1 MEYLIVQITDKQVKT
16 ASFGVSGRRLS
27 LAGST
32 SFEIDDQQGIPDI
45 AVKIA
50 ESVIGSPR
58 VILCLPTSL
67 FAQREVELPLKDLR
81 KVREIIPTHLQG
93 ELALPQ
99 EEVIFDVLPSGEGR
113 YMAFWVKRSDVEHAI
128 LLFRDAG
135 LEPAI
140 VTAAAF
146 AWPFLPEIPANCAV
160 SDGTA
165 LALLDGGSM
174 SYLRDFGETDQS
186 AKLINTLFALE
197 YSEKSLPDQ
206 LLIFGQ
212 NFDSLP
218 EADGLKIEIMRL
230 EQPEELTTIFSNGE
244 SFKQLVGMYAVARA
258 CQSGT
263 LPDFRRGE
271 LAWTAGDAKLRKKL
285 IITAVLTGIIVLL
298 LFGFKVMQ
306 YRQASSDLT
315 SLNNSILKIY
325 REVFPGRTKA
335 VDELAEIKGEIRKLG
350 GASNASGILD
360 VLKKVADAKGSTIN
374 GLYELELE
382 GRTLT
387 AKGDA
392 RSAQAVNDFKAALM
406 PMMTTV
412 DLGEVKSRPDG
423 SVTFSL
429 TATLKE
435 DNK

>member
-1 MEYLIVQITDKQVKT
+1 MEYLILQIAEKQVKV
-16 ASFGVSGRRLS
+16 ARFGISGRRLN

-32 SFEIDDQQGIPDI
+32 AFELSDQQGLPEI
-45 AVKIA
+45 AAKIA
-50 ESVIGSPR
+50 EGVIGSPR
-58 VILCLPTSL
+58 VVLCLPTSL
-67 FAQREVELPLKDLR
+67 FAQRDVELPLKDLR
-81 KVREIIPTHLQG
+81 KVREIMPTHLQG

-99 EEVIFDVLPSGEGR
+99 DEVIFDVLPSGDGS
-113 YMAFWVKRSDVEHAI
+113 YMAFWAKRSDVEHAI
-128 LLFRDAG
+128 HLFRDAG

-146 AWPFLPEIPANCAV
+146 AWPFLPEIPENCAV

-165 LALLDGGSM
+165 LALLNGGKL
-174 SYLRDFGETDQS
+174 SYLRDFGDSDQS
-186 AKLINTLFALE
+186 QKLLNTLSALE
-197 YSEKSLPDQ
+197 YSEKLLPEQ
-206 LLIFGQ
+206 LVIFGQ
-212 NFDSLP
+212 NLTLP
-218 EADGLKIEIMRL
+218 PEVDGLKIEITRL
-230 EQPEELTTIFSNGE
+230 EQPEELAVIFSNSD
-244 SFKQLVGMYAVARA
+244 SFNQLAGMYAVARA
-258 CQSGT
+258 CQSGS
-263 LPDFRRGE
+263 LPDFRRGD

-285 IITAVLTGIIVLL
+285 LLTAILAGTIVLL
-298 LFGFKVMQ
+298 LFGFKALQ

-350 GASNASGILD
+350 GANSSSGILD
-360 VLKKVADAKGSTIN
+360 ILKQVADVKGTTIN

-392 RSAQAVNDFKAALM
+392 RSAQAVNDFKTALM
-406 PMMTTV
+406 PIMKSV
-412 DLGEVKSRPDG
+412 ELGEVKSRPDG

-429 TATLKE
+429 TAALKE

>member
-1 MEYLIVQITDKQVKT
+1 MEYLIVQIAEKQVK
-16 ASFGVSGRRLS
+16 AARFGASGRRWS
-27 LAGST
+27 LAGSS
-32 SFEIDDQQGIPDI
+32 SFDLDDQQGLPEV
-45 AVKIA
+45 ATKIA

-58 VILCLPTSL
+58 VILCLQTSL
-67 FAQREVELPLKDLR
+67 FAQRDVELPLKDLR
-81 KVREIIPTHLQG
+81 KVREIMPTHLQG

-99 EEVIFDVLPSGEGR
+99 EEVIFDVLASGDGR
-113 YMAFWVKRSDVEHAI
+113 YMAFWVKRSHVEHAI
-128 LLFRDAG
+128 SLFKNAG

-140 VTAAAF
+140 VTSAAF

-165 LALLDGGSM
+165 LALLDGGRL
-174 SYLRDFGETDQS
+174 SYLRDFGDSDRSQ
-186 AKLINTLFALE
+186 KLFSTLSALE
-197 YSEKSLPDQ
+197 YSEIRLPEQ
-206 LLIFGQ
+206 MLVFGQ
-212 NFDSLP
+212 NFEVP
-218 EADGLKIEIMRL
+218 QVADGLKIKVARL
-230 EQPEELTTIFSNGE
+230 EQPEELATIFSNSD
-244 SFKQLVGMYAVARA
+244 SFNQLVGMYAVARA
-258 CQSGT
+258 CQSGA

-271 LAWTAGDAKLRKKL
+271 LAWTAGDVKLRKKL
-285 IITAVLTGIIVLL
+285 LLTAILAGIIILL
-298 LFGFKVMQ
+298 LFGFKILQ
-306 YRQASSDLT
+306 YRQVSSDMT

-360 VLKKVADAKGSTIN
+360 ILKKVADAKGSTIN

-382 GRTLT
+382 GRTVS

-406 PMMTTV
+406 PMMTAV

-423 SVTFSL
+423 TVTFSM

>member
-1 MEYLIVQITDKQVKT
+1 
-16 ASFGVSGRRLS
+16 
-27 LAGST
+27 
-32 SFEIDDQQGIPDI
+32 
-45 AVKIA
+45 
-50 ESVIGSPR
+50 
-58 VILCLPTSL
+58 
-67 FAQREVELPLKDLR
+67 
-81 KVREIIPTHLQG
+81 
-93 ELALPQ
+93 
-99 EEVIFDVLPSGEGR
+99 
-113 YMAFWVKRSDVEHAI
+113 
-128 LLFRDAG
+128 
-135 LEPAI
+135 
-140 VTAAAF
+140 
-146 AWPFLPEIPANCAV
+146 
-160 SDGTA
+160 
-165 LALLDGGSM
+165 
-174 SYLRDFGETDQS
+174 
-186 AKLINTLFALE
+186 
-197 YSEKSLPDQ
+197 
-206 LLIFGQ
+206 
-212 NFDSLP
+212 
-218 EADGLKIEIMRL
+218 
-230 EQPEELTTIFSNGE
+230 
-244 SFKQLVGMYAVARA
+244 MYAVARA
-258 CQSGT
+258 CQSST

-285 IITAVLTGIIVLL
+285 IITAVLTGIIFLL